1 MAVGTFYQG
10 KRVLLLGA
18 TGGLGSELARQL
30 AARGAGRLVLSGR
43 NEAAL
48 AALADEVRA
57 AGTAA
62 DVLPCDVRDRDALA
76 RCLERALEG
85 GLDGAFLACGVAPGK
100 SADGLEEPE
109 EMARCFAVNVL
120 APASAL
126 VLLCRG
132 WERAG
137 RGRRFAAVVTSQ
149 AGLLPLPFAPAY
161 AASKAAMNALG
172 EGLRDRL
179 AAAGAALTLVMPGF
193 FDSPMGRRFRGKRK
207 WFSLSAEEAAR
218 RTLDGTARGEA
229 RCIFPW
235 ELACGIWLAN
245 HLPAWIVKPVMQAFA
260 FDTAPDGE
268 SAARGRED
276 GRR

>member
-1 MAVGTFYQG
+1 MGKSDFYQG

-18 TGGLGSELARQL
+18 SGGLGQALAWQL
-30 AARGAGRLVLSGR
+30 ALRGTGRLVLSGR
-43 NEAAL
+43 NEAVL
-48 AALADEVRA
+48 ASLAETVRA
-57 AGTAA
+57 LGTEAE
-62 DVLPCDVRDRDALA
+62 VLPCDVRDREALA
-76 RCLERALEG
+76 CCIDRALAG

-137 RGRRFAAVVTSQ
+137 QGRRFVSVVTSQ
-149 AGLLPLPFAPAY
+149 AGLLPLPLAPSY
-161 AASKAAMNALG
+161 AASKAAMNACG

-179 AAAGAALTLVMPGF
+179 AEAGVSLTLVMPGF

-207 WFSLSAEEAAR
+207 WFALSAEEAAR
-218 RTLDGTARGEA
+218 RTLDGTARGKA

-235 ELACGIWLAN
+235 ELRGGIWLAN
-245 HLPAWIVKPVMQAFA
+245 HLPERIVKPVMRAFA

-268 SAARGRED
+268 SAARR
-276 GRR
+276 